1 MAPEVLQGQRYNAAV
16 DWWALGI
23 IMCQMASGDSPF
35 YEGNDREKVISSII
49 NDEPRIPRWLN
60 DDLKDLLRKLL
71 EKDPNQRLGAHGNI
85 KYHPYFSSIN
95 WVELEWKKVPPPFQL
110 RAVST

>member
-35 YEGNDREKVISSII
+35 YEGNNREKVISSII

-60 DDLKDLLRKLL
+60 DDLKDLLRKV
-71 EKDPNQRLGAHGNI
+71 NV
-85 KYHPYFSSIN
+85 SSGM
-95 WVELEWKKVPPPFQL
+95 E
-110 RAVST
+110 